1 MYDAIQKKTVLV
13 ISLIPYRPWVLE
25 VKLNR
30 WKRNQVDRAIQTL
43 KKCFTKQ
50 TAQFFDEQRCQD

>member
-30 WKRNQVDRAIQTL
+30 WKRNQVNRAIQTSKML
-43 KKCFTKQ
+43 QPFQADQADRTIL
-50 TAQFFDEQRCQD
+50 